1 MTPTNGDAPACRSAV
16 TSSAA
21 RRCFAHL
28 QKNWLR
34 ALLLVLV
41 GVAVRAPALGGELV
55 WDDLYLARDNPFI
68 KSPLLVF
75 ETFRHHLF
83 LDSLSGHYRPVQNIS
98 FVVDY
103 FVWNTDTSGFHL
115 TNILLHVGSG
125 VLLYYL
131 LRKLLL
137 SLRPEQNSDPAPAR
151 AGGFDLSIIAWL
163 VALLWTVHPVH
174 SAAVDYI
181 SGRADSLAFLFACG
195 AWLLVLAARARKTQT
210 ARISLYASAAFCA
223 LLALCSREIAGI
235 WIVIFLFHVFFFENK
250 LSKRAKLLTLA
261 CCIGLLGVYGGL
273 RQLPETRSN
282 PEGSS
287 AWTAPTR
294 AVLMLRALGDYGR
307 LMIFPSRLHM
317 ERSVVNGDN
326 YASTPR
332 WRSSV
337 TTEYLSIAGV
347 LVAAALFA
355 GCVRDGRGRRLRV
368 FGAAWF
374 LLGYLPISNLFDLN
388 ATSAEHWLYLPSVGF
403 LLFLAGCAIDL
414 PIRYR
419 TALAAVACVAVV
431 GLSIRSTVRSS
442 DWVTEETF
450 YTRTLAAG
458 GVSVRVKLNL
468 GMIHSRRGDYAKAE
482 AMFRDVLR
490 AWPDYPVAK
499 NNLADVLHRQNKPA
513 EAEAIFAQLKDNAA
527 TSRKEHSRTWMA
539 ALNLARM
546 KHGRN
551 DTESALAVL
560 KEARAAYPHTW
571 EIISFQSELLRQTH
585 GPDAAVGVV
594 GTFARDHWWHYR
606 AHLAL
611 GKLLAEKGEVEQA
624 AAAFRQAS
632 RLDIHDAEALSQI
645 AAMRLRQNNLQEAYA
660 SQRRAVARQP
670 DQPRQYLLLSDIL
683 ERMGRSDEARA
694 MVAKVTRLE
703 AIAQSQ
709 PVAN

>member
-1 MTPTNGDAPACRSAV
+1 MTPPNADAPADHSAV
-16 TSSAA
+16 TSSVTT
-21 RRCFAHL
+21 RCFAYL

-34 ALLLVLV
+34 ALLMALL
-41 GVAVRAPALGGELV
+41 GVAVHAPALGGELV

-75 ETFRHHLF
+75 EAFRHHLF
-83 LDSLSGHYRPVQNIS
+83 LDSLSGHYRPVQNVS
-98 FVVDY
+98 FIVDY
-103 FVWNTDTSGFHL
+103 FLWNTDSSGFHL

-125 VLLYYL
+125 VLLYFL
-131 LRKLLL
+131 LRRLLL
-137 SLRPEQNSDPAPAR
+137 SLRTEQDSNAAR
-151 AGGFDLSIIAWL
+151 VNRFDLSIVAWF

-195 AWLLVLAARARKTQT
+195 AWLLVLAARARKTPL
-210 ARISLYASAAFCA
+210 ARIALYATAAVSG

-235 WIVIFLFHVFFFENK
+235 WILIFLLHLAFFENK
-250 LSKRAKLLTLA
+250 VSKRAKPLSLA
-261 CCIGLLGVYGGL
+261 CCIALLVVYGGL
-273 RQLPETRSN
+273 RQLPESRSK
-282 PEGSS
+282 PESSS

-317 ERSVVNGDN
+317 ERTVVNGDN
-326 YASTPR
+326 YANTRS

-337 TTEYLSIAGV
+337 ATEYLSAAGV
-347 LVAAALFA
+347 AVAAALFA
-355 GCVRDGRGRRLRV
+355 GCIRGGAGRRLRV

-388 ATSAEHWLYLPSVGF
+388 ATAAEHWLYLPSVGF

-414 PIRYR
+414 PMRYR
-419 TALAAVACVAVV
+419 RGLTAVACIAVV

-458 GVSVRVKLNL
+458 GASVRVKLNL
-468 GMIHSRRGDYAKAE
+468 GMIHSRRGEYSKAE

-490 AWPDYPVAK
+490 DWPDYPVAK

-513 EAEAIFAQLKDNAA
+513 EAEAIFAQLKETAA
-527 TSRKEHSRTWMA
+527 TSRKEHPRTWMA

-546 KHGRN
+546 QHGRN
-551 DTESALAVL
+551 DDEAALKVL
-560 KEARAAYPHTW
+560 KQARIDYPHTW
-571 EIISFQSELLRQTH
+571 EVISFQSELLRRTQ
-585 GPDAAVGVV
+585 GPDAAVDVV
-594 GTFARDHWWHYR
+594 RTFARDHWWHHR
-606 AHLAL
+606 AHVAL
-611 GKLLAEKGEVEQA
+611 GKLLAEKGDVEQA

-683 ERMGRSDEARA
+683 ERMGRTDEARA
-694 MVAKVTRLE
+694 MIAKVTKLE
-703 AIAQSQ
+703 AIAHSQ
-709 PVAN
+709 PVVN